1 MIYGEAEMFV
11 VLVLV
16 GFMLVSG
23 LFAKIAGNC
32 IISALYGV
40 SPYLTVGIFILLL
53 WFVARAIKRRRK

>member
-1 MIYGEAEMFV
+1 MFV

-23 LFAKIAGNC
+23 LFSKIVGNG
-32 IISALYGV
+32 IISALNGV